1 MFEVTE
7 KAVEIIK
14 KAFADQE
21 KIPSIRVVLN
31 EGGYQG
37 PPWAWFWMN
46 RAMMIRFLL
55 RTE

>member
-7 KAVEIIK
+7 KAVEMIK

-31 EGGYQG
+31 EGG
-37 PPWAWFWMN
+37 
-46 RAMMIRFLL
+46 
-55 RTE
+55 